1 MALNKLAIASVSL
14 SLYAGHLLDEKIRT
28 AAQHGYSGIE
38 IVYSD
43 LETYSKSQNIPIHTA
58 AQKINQICNKNNVKT
73 LSLAPF
79 ENFEGANSPLETRLQ
94 LAKHWLEIA
103 RLLKAPYLQVPSIFT
118 NDCSRDAKVITTE
131 MQALADLASATK
143 PTVSIAYEAL
153 SWGTNHSTWE
163 SALDLVNSV
172 NRPNFGLCMDTF
184 HEATKIWGDPS
195 SPSGKQM
202 YAEER
207 LRDSLRRFVR
217 DCPLEKL
224 FYVQLSDGERF
235 DPPYSVM
242 HPWAV
247 LGEAKEFT
255 WSRHARP
262 FPFESEFGG
271 YLPVGEIAR
280 AWIVEMGFKGWVSME
295 VFDRRLRDGSV
306 SVEAAARRGVESWRK
321 VQAEME
327 EKPRL

>member
-1 MALNKLAIASVSL
+1 M
-14 SLYAGHLLDEKIRT
+14 R
-28 AAQHGYSGIE
+28 
-38 IVYSD
+38 
-43 LETYSKSQNIPIHTA
+43 
-58 AQKINQICNKNNVKT
+58 
-73 LSLAPF
+73 
-79 ENFEGANSPLETRLQ
+79 
-94 LAKHWLEIA
+94 
-103 RLLKAPYLQVPSIFT
+103 
-118 NDCSRDAKVITTE
+118 
-131 MQALADLASATK
+131 ALADLASATK

-235 DPPYSVM
+235 DPPYSVT

-247 LGEAKEFT
+247 PGEAKEFT

-271 YLPVGEIAR
+271 YLPIGEIAR

-306 SVEAAARRGVESWRK
+306 SVETAARRGLSLGGRFRLRWRRSRGF
-321 VQAEME
+321 ELLGGRE
-327 EKPRL
+327 ELVVNLLILR